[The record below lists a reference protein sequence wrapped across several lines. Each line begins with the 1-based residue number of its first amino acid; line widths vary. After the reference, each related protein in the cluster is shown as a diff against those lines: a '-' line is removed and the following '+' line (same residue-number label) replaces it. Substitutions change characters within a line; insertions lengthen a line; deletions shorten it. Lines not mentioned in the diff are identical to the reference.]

1 MNIIVVAVIS
11 ALLSSLVTLS
21 IGLLFYRRYVRP
33 SLERRLQDLHQD
45 IGRLVETRVRKAMAE
60 ALHDLSPTDVLRDR
74 TWQVA
79 RSGADIVNEG
89 LNALL
94 GRAKKREGPADHS

>member
-1 MNIIVVAVIS
+1 MQILTA
-11 ALLSSLVTLS
+11 ALLSAVLSSLITLVVGS
-21 IGLLFYRRYVRP
+21 YLYAHYVRP
-33 SLERRLQDLHQD
+33 RWERRLQDLHQE

-60 ALHDLSPTDVLRDR
+60 ALSDTSAADVLRDR

-79 RSGADIVNEG
+79 RSGADIVNDG

-94 GRAKKREGPADHS
+94 GRRKRD